1 LLLHFQPPIIAYNS
15 IPKETNKAPSR
26 PVPPTA
32 KLPTAPLELDADAEV
47 VLAVLVAPLLLVVV
61 VFVLFWKMPAGVEVD
76 VEFTVTRVAEIVLVD
91 AEVVGPTWLRCRV
104 TVVLAEVTVEAAP
117 LLVEEPLAE
126 RPVMLK

>member
-1 LLLHFQPPIIAYNS
+1 M
-15 IPKETNKAPSR
+15 
-26 PVPPTA
+26 
-32 KLPTAPLELDADAEV
+32 
-47 VLAVLVAPLLLVVV
+47 LAVLVAPLLLVVV